1 MFQYLLGVGTAALVV
16 VLIRAQRA
24 SVHPLVTLK
33 EDDSRVGAEP
43 LEVSLADD
51 TADSDVPSIL
61 DALPVGVII
70 FGADG
75 LEQLRNEPAQ
85 SFTDTVHGDLLL
97 AGAVGRLVRRALRG
111 RRVTEVVQ
119 LVGPPQKV
127 IQVAATPFGSGGAMV
142 LLEDNTERS
151 LVDQVRTDF
160 VANVSHELKT
170 PVGAISILAETLE
183 GETDDDLVK
192 RLAGRMVAESHRMAR
207 TIDDLLELSRIEMGG
222 EVVMAAVDMAAV
234 VDEAVDRTAGLS
246 SRSGVTVE
254 KIVLK
259 GDATVRG
266 DHFQLV
272 SAIGNLVENAVK
284 YSEEKGVVTVSLIPL
299 AESVDVEIVDR
310 GIGIPAA
317 SLDRIFER
325 FYRVDRSHSRA
336 TGGTGLGLSIVR
348 RVVTNHGGEV
358 NVSSREGEGSTFT
371 VRLPRLH
378 DASEGII
385 GSAYEPRVADE

>member
-1 MFQYLLGVGTAALVV
+1 MLF
-16 VLIRAQRA
+16 
-24 SVHPLVTLK
+24 
-33 EDDSRVGAEP
+33 
-43 LEVSLADD
+43 
-51 TADSDVPSIL
+51 
-61 DALPVGVII
+61 
-70 FGADG
+70 
-75 LEQLRNEPAQ
+75 
-85 SFTDTVHGDLLL
+85 
-97 AGAVGRLVRRALRG
+97 
-111 RRVTEVVQ
+111 
-119 LVGPPQKV
+119 
-127 IQVAATPFGSGGAMV
+127 
-142 LLEDNTERS
+142 RS
-151 LVDQVRTDF
+151 
-160 VANVSHELKT
+160 VSHELKT

-222 EVVMAAVDMAAV
+222 EVIMAAVDMVAV

-246 SRSGVTVE
+246 SRRGVTVE
-254 KIVLK
+254 KVVLK

-284 YSEEKGVVTVSLIPL
+284 YSEESGIVTVSLIPL

-378 DASEGII
+378 DASDGII
-385 GSAYEPRVADE
+385 GGAYEPRVADE

>member
-1 MFQYLLGVGTAALVV
+1 MLQYLLGVATTVAVALVV
-16 VLIRAQRA
+16 RRFRPSGILSAPSGQLVPDQDPPEVADPAAGVLR
-24 SVHPLVTLK
+24 
-33 EDDSRVGAEP
+33 
-43 LEVSLADD
+43 
-51 TADSDVPSIL
+51 IL
-61 DALPVGVII
+61 DALPVGVVV
-70 FGADG
+70 FDADAAE
-75 LEQLRNEPAQ
+75 LIRNEAAR

-97 AGAVGRLVRRALRG
+97 AGAVERLVRKALRG
-111 RRVTEVVQ
+111 RVVSEVVQ
-119 LVGPPQKV
+119 LIGPPQKV
-127 IQVAATPFGSGGAMV
+127 VQVSVSPFDAGGALVM
-142 LLEDNTERS
+142 LEDNTERS

-183 GETDDDLVK
+183 GETEDDLVK

-222 EVVMAAVDMAAV
+222 EAAMTPVDMRAV
-234 VDEAVDRTAGLS
+234 VDEAVDRSAGLS
-246 SRSGVTVE
+246 SRRGVPVE
-254 KIVLK
+254 KNILG

-284 YSEEKGVVTVSLIPL
+284 YSNEGGTVTVSLIPL
-299 AESVDVEIVDR
+299 ADSVDVEVMDR

-325 FYRVDRSHSRA
+325 FYRVDRSHSRT

-358 NVSSREGEGSTFT
+358 NVSSREGEGSTFV
-371 VRLPRLH
+371 VRLPRPA
-378 DASEGII
+378 ASNN
-385 GSAYEPRVADE
+385 GSMGTEYESRVADE

>member
-1 MFQYLLGVGTAALVV
+1 MLQYLLGIATVVAVMVLVRRFRSPGFTRGPV
-16 VLIRAQRA
+16 NSTPPPPEQPTDPGPGADVLR
-24 SVHPLVTLK
+24 
-33 EDDSRVGAEP
+33 
-43 LEVSLADD
+43 
-51 TADSDVPSIL
+51 IL
-61 DALPVGVII
+61 DALPVGVVV
-70 FGADG
+70 FGADSTE
-75 LEQLRNEPAQ
+75 LIRNEAAQ

-97 AGAVGRLVRRALRG
+97 AGTVERLVRRALRG
-111 RRVTEVVQ
+111 RVVSEVVQ

-127 IQVAATPFGSGGAMV
+127 VQVSVSPFGRGGALVM
-142 LLEDNTERS
+142 LEDNTERS

-183 GETDDDLVK
+183 GETEDDLVK
-192 RLAGRMVAESHRMAR
+192 RLASRMVAESHRMAR

-222 EVVMAAVDMAAV
+222 EAAMTPVDMKLV
-234 VDEAVDRTAGLS
+234 IDEAVDRAAGLS
-246 SRSGVTVE
+246 SRRAVQVE
-254 KIVLK
+254 KNVLK

-272 SAIGNLVENAVK
+272 SAVGNLVENAVK
-284 YSEEKGVVTVSLIPL
+284 YSNEGGSVTVSLIPL
-299 AESVDVEIVDR
+299 ADSVDVEVADR

-358 NVSSREGEGSTFT
+358 NVTSREGEGSTF
-371 VRLPRLH
+371 VIRLPRLSVAH
-378 DASEGII
+378 NGSMGNEYESGI
-385 GSAYEPRVADE
+385 AHE

>member
-1 MFQYLLGVGTAALVV
+1 MLQYLLGVASVFAVLL
-16 VLIRAQRA
+16 LIRRFRPAA
-24 SVHPLVTLK
+24 VVPPSAPEGGTG
-33 EDDSRVGAEP
+33 VGQDIAVETDP
-43 LEVSLADD
+43 DL
-51 TADSDVPSIL
+51 PRIL
-61 DALPVGVII
+61 DALPVGVIV
-70 FGADG
+70 FDREAS
-75 LEQLRNEPAQ
+75 EVLRNEAAH

-97 AGAVGRLVRRALRG
+97 AGAVERLVRRALRG
-111 RRVTEVVQ
+111 RVVTEVVQ

-127 IQVAATPFGSGGAMV
+127 IQVSVSPFGDGGALAM
-142 LLEDNTERS
+142 LEDNTERS

-183 GETDDDLVK
+183 GETEDDLVK
-192 RLAGRMVAESHRMAR
+192 RLAGRMVSESHRMAR

-222 EVVMAAVDMAAV
+222 EVVMTAVDMGAV
-234 VDEAVDRTAGLS
+234 VDEAIDRASGLS
-246 SRSGVTVE
+246 SRRGVPVE
-254 KIVLK
+254 KNVLK
-259 GDATVRG
+259 GDVTVRG

-284 YSEEKGVVTVSLIPL
+284 YSEENGTVTVSLIPL
-299 AESVDVEIVDR
+299 VDSVDVEVVDR

-348 RVVTNHGGEV
+348 RVITNHGGEV

-371 VRLPRLH
+371 VRLPRH
-378 DASEGII
+378 QPARDAIMGAE
-385 GSAYEPRVADE
+385 YEPRVAHE

>member
-1 MFQYLLGVGTAALVV
+1 MIQYLLGIATVVV
-16 VLIRAQRA
+16 VLLLARRFRPAP
-24 SVHPLVTLK
+24 SVAPIAETVTEQPEAFL
-33 EDDSRVGAEP
+33 
-43 LEVSLADD
+43 D
-51 TADSDVPSIL
+51 TAPSSDVLGIL
-61 DALPVGVII
+61 DALPVGVIVFDRNATEI
-70 FGADG
+70 
-75 LEQLRNEPAQ
+75 LRNEAAQ

-97 AGAVGRLVRRALRG
+97 AGAVERLMRRALRG
-111 RRVTEVVQ
+111 RVVTEVVQ

-127 IQVAATPFGSGGAMV
+127 VQVVVSPFGDGGALAM
-142 LLEDNTERS
+142 LEDNTERS
-151 LVDQVRTDF
+151 IVDQVRTDF

-183 GETDDDLVK
+183 GETEDDLVK

-222 EVVMAAVDMAAV
+222 EVVMTPVDMGAV
-234 VDEAVDRTAGLS
+234 VDDAIDRASGLS
-246 SRSGVTVE
+246 SRRGVPVE
-254 KIVLK
+254 KNILK
-259 GDATVRG
+259 GDVTVRG
-266 DHFQLV
+266 DYFQLV

-284 YSEEKGVVTVSLIPL
+284 YSEENDTVTVSLIPL
-299 AESVDVEIVDR
+299 ADSVDVEVSDH

-371 VRLPRLH
+371 VRLPRYH
-378 DASEGII
+378 AADDAIMGTE
-385 GSAYEPRVADE
+385 YESRVAHE